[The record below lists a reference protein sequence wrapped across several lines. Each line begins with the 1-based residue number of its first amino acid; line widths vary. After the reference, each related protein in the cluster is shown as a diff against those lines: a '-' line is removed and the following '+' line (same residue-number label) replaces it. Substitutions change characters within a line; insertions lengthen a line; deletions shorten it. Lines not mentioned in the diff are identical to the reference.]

1 MEIPA
6 GKKRDSENN
15 EECARRELLE
25 ETGYKARILKRVRS
39 FYLAPGYSTE
49 MIALFIARGLEMIKQ
64 SLDEDEA
71 IEVLENVKSGI
82 IEDAKT
88 IIGIYEPMN
97 EVKDVSEA
105 NI

>member
-1 MEIPA
+1 
-6 GKKRDSENN
+6 
-15 EECARRELLE
+15 
-25 ETGYKARILKRVRS
+25 
-39 FYLAPGYSTE
+39 
-49 MIALFIARGLEMIKQ
+49 MIKQ

-97 EVKDVSEA
+97 EVKDVSEV